1 MAGRQLRH
9 APRRVWSSF
18 ASLAIGFL
26 TAMASWLVVC
36 ALLIC
41 TLLVFTL
48 PLLPL
53 LMTAVRRLI
62 AVDRWRVSRYTGR
75 QVPERYQELSGPF
88 LGRVVTVLSDPATRR
103 DLLWLLVHPLLGIPL
118 SVLTIGL
125 PGAAVQNFITSL
137 VWWLVPGGM
146 KSSFGLPVTSWPE
159 AALNLGIAVAAALV
173 SCLVLPLLATGEAH
187 LARALLS
194 PPKASMAQR
203 VAELT
208 ATRAA
213 ALEAH
218 GAELRRIERDLH
230 DGTQNRLVAVVM
242 MLGIAERGLRRDP
255 ASALPLVLKAQNAA
269 SDAIAELRD
278 VVRSIHPPVLE
289 DRGLDGAVD
298 ALAARSPIPCTVD
311 VESLRRLPA
320 AVEAAAYFVVAEA
333 LTNVAKHSG
342 AEHASVRLAIRG
354 DVLTVEVTDD
364 GHGGADEDGGTGLN
378 GIRRRV
384 EAFDGHTELSSPV
397 GGPTVLRAV
406 LPTGA

>member
-1 MAGRQLRH
+1 MGRALT
-9 APRRVWSSF
+9 RVWPPF
-18 ASLAIGFL
+18 RSLAVGFV
-26 TAMASWLVVC
+26 TSMVSWLVLCVLLAC
-36 ALLIC
+36 ALMVI
-41 TLLVFTL
+41 TL

-53 LMTAVRRLI
+53 LMTGIRKLISFERRRI
-62 AVDRWRVSRYTGR
+62 ARYTGVD
-75 QVPERYQELSGPF
+75 VPEHYQELTGPIV
-88 LGRVVTVLSDPATRR
+88 GQITTVLSDPATRR
-103 DLLWLLVHPLLGIPL
+103 DLLWLLVHAVSGLAVGMV
-118 SVLTIGL
+118 SVGL
-125 PGAAVQNFITSL
+125 PCSAVQNVVISL
-137 VWWLVPGGM
+137 IWWLVPGGM
-146 KSSFGLPVTSWPE
+146 RSSFDLPVGSWP
-159 AALNLGIAVAAALV
+159 AALLNLGIAAAAALV
-173 SCLVLPLLATGEAH
+173 SWLVLPPLADGEARLARKLLA
-187 LARALLS
+187 
-194 PPKASMAQR
+194 PPRASMAQR

-311 VESLRRLPA
+311 VEGLRRLPA

-342 AEHASVRLAIRG
+342 AEHASVRLVVRG
-354 DVLTVEVTDD
+354 DVLTVEITDD

>member
-1 MAGRQLRH
+1 MAGRLLSH
-9 APRRVWSSF
+9 ALTRVWPSF
-18 ASLAIGFL
+18 VSLAIGFL
-26 TAMASWLVVC
+26 TAMASWVVLC

-48 PLLPL
+48 PLLPP
-53 LMTAVRRLI
+53 LMIAVRKLI
-62 AVDRWRVSRYTGR
+62 ALDRWRVSRYTGR
-75 QVPERYQELSGPF
+75 EVTERYQELSGPF
-88 LGRVVTVLSDPATRR
+88 LGRIVTVLSDPATRR
-103 DLLWLLVHPLLGIPL
+103 DLLWLLVHPVASLPL
-118 SVLTIGL
+118 SVLSIGL
-125 PGAAVQNFITSL
+125 PGAAVQNLITSL
-137 VWWLVPGGM
+137 IWWLVPGGL
-146 KSSFGLPVTSWPE
+146 KSSFGLPVDSWP
-159 AALNLGIAVAAALV
+159 ASALNLGIALTAALV
-173 SCLVLPLLATGEAH
+173 SCLVLPWVATGEAY

-269 SDAIAELRD
+269 SDAVAELRD

-289 DRGLDGAVD
+289 DRGLDGAID
-298 ALAARSPIPCTVD
+298 ALAARSSIPCTVD

-333 LTNVAKHSG
+333 LTNAAKHSG
-342 AEHASVRLAIRG
+342 ADHISVRLTIRG
-354 DVLTVEVTDD
+354 DLLTVEVVDD
-364 GHGGADEDGGTGLN
+364 GHGGADEQGGTGLN

-384 EAFDGHTELSSPV
+384 EAFDGHTELSSPE